1 VEAIAAGKP
10 EKLESNTKP
19 STQEVEAFLAS
30 ADAGKVSVQQLSPY
44 INQETRDAAHTLSA
58 ETQRKEGSWVTRSYL
73 LKTQ

>member
-1 VEAIAAGKP
+1 
-10 EKLESNTKP
+10 
-19 STQEVEAFLAS
+19 
-30 ADAGKVSVQQLSPY
+30 VQQLSPY